1 MNEWLVSRG
10 EEKRCVGCVVSR
22 ARQGAQLLSSPLFV
36 LIELRRSTQLIPPP
50 PPSSPQHLIRQLTP
64 PSAVPA
70 GGAGGSGGRGGSVA
84 CQMLGWESL
93 LFLAVECVFF
103 FFLPFLPLSF
113 VVGRSLEPRV

>member
-70 GGAGGSGGRGGSVA
+70 GGTGGRVGGGVRGLPDVGMGIS
-84 CQMLGWESL
+84 
-93 LFLAVECVFF
+93 FILAVECVFF
-103 FFLPFLPLSF
+103 FPPFSPSVF
-113 VVGRSLEPRV
+113 CCWP